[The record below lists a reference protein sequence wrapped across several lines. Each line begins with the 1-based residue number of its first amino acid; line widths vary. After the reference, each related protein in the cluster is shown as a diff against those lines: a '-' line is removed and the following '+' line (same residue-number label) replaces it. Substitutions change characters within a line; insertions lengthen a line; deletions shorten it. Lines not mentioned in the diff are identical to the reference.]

1 VRSAWLAWGV
11 LAATACTVLA
21 PLRAPLEELAAA
33 EQPETASCDTS
44 ACQTALAEF
53 ANAAGMPDVA
63 SFALE
68 RAFVL
73 ADDAA
78 TLEAWLDAL
87 LVTGQLRRLELALTD
102 ARVRQH
108 TAVIERF
115 GELRARVG
123 ASALDSRAVSLIEH
137 PVWLA
142 AERGD
147 GDPRELVRQL
157 RASESDDARPSELA
171 RLGDLLW
178 ARGQSVAAHM
188 AWAAARIELDEREAQ
203 VMLLPSYASKSIQ
216 LAWIGERVGVVGARV
231 SIGVRNERVIE
242 LGRPAVEPDTSEL
255 LPPILLGE
263 DLEALAVSP
272 AGDRLYTLANG
283 RLTTRALPSSRV
295 IAAEPSTGGPAQ
307 LIAIDGAM
315 LLVHG
320 GNVSLRDAD
329 GRPIDSFSLTGTTLS
344 KVFVTYDDG
353 SCRREYHPSAKRV
366 TSASMSPDLRHVVV
380 GGSDGEVHVFDR
392 QTGKQR
398 ASTRPDPGPRDR
410 PQHRPRAV
418 HATNEI
424 VTAVYDDGLIVRWRM
439 RDGRR
444 LDHAAEQCPTEDVR
458 RVSCDAATHAAISAD
473 GELVA
478 TSESYGVRVRRA
490 ATGELVGAYVGEPVD
505 AYFGELSNAKL
516 AFGRDGRLALQNGQG
531 VTWVVIPGELP
542 RRIWSVDPGPLI
554 AQPKLGG
561 DGRFLASRRER
572 DRWRLWDLERGID
585 RSAVLGPDEQLLAH
599 AADGSRL
606 AVRHGDQAIEIRR
619 ADGSLEQLAH
629 DPSSI
634 TLLADD
640 GHLALLDG
648 THVYDLARAR
658 FLDIRIPHDAIAVS
672 ASADG
677 SRLAFTDPADGLTI
691 VDTQTEEILAR
702 RADARAHLLAP
713 DGEHAAWIERKD
725 AQFVIHR
732 LDIASDSDAVVP
744 ITTSVA
750 PRLLALLDRGTAILF
765 VEGTTIHRWSERSIA
780 STETRISST
789 ATVATTLDGRSL
801 FVGYE
806 DRVEIRGSG
815 VGLPLRATIE
825 LLPSG
830 DWLASSPA
838 GALDG
843 SPGARHQLLTL
854 ADGSYEMLLLGGSV
868 GWDRHAVPGL
878 VALALVGTIAE
889 PPAPH
894 VAPLP
899 PRWATR

>member
-1 VRSAWLAWGV
+1 
-11 LAATACTVLA
+11 
-21 PLRAPLEELAAA
+21 
-33 EQPETASCDTS
+33 
-44 ACQTALAEF
+44 
-53 ANAAGMPDVA
+53 MPDVA

-68 RAFVL
+68 RAFML
-73 ADDAA
+73 AGDAP

-87 LVTGQLRRLELALTD
+87 LVSGQRRRLKLALSD
-102 ARVRQH
+102 PRVREH
-108 TAVIERF
+108 TAVVERF
-115 GELRARVG
+115 DELPARVG
-123 ASALDSRAVSLIEH
+123 ASALDSRRVSVAVH

-147 GDPRELVRQL
+147 GDPRDLVAQL
-157 RASESDDARPSELA
+157 RAAGPDDARPSELA

-178 ARGQSVAAHM
+178 VRGHFIAAHM
-188 AWAAARIELDEREAQ
+188 AWAQARIELDEREAV
-203 VMLLPSYASKSIQ
+203 VMLLPSYAPKSTQ
-216 LAWIGERVGVVGARV
+216 MSWIGERVGVVRARV
-231 SIGVRNERVIE
+231 SVGVRSERVTE
-242 LGRPAVEPDTSEL
+242 LGRPAIEPDTSE

-263 DLEALAVSP
+263 DLQVIAASP
-272 AGDRLYTLANG
+272 TGDRLYTLAKG
-283 RLTTRALPSSRV
+283 QLTTRALPSAQV
-295 IAAEPSTGGPAQ
+295 IGIEPSTDGPAQ

-315 LLVHG
+315 LLVRG
-320 GNVSLRDAD
+320 GNVSLRDVD
-329 GRPIDSFSLTGTTLS
+329 GRPIDTFTLSGTALS
-344 KVFVTYDDG
+344 KVFVNYDDG
-353 SCRREYHPSAKRV
+353 CRLEYHPSANRV

-392 QTGKQR
+392 RTGKQR
-398 ASTRPDPGPRDR
+398 ASTRPDPGPPDR
-410 PQHRPRAV
+410 SQHQPRAV

-424 VTAVYDDGLIVRWRM
+424 VTAVYDDALIVRWRL

-444 LDHAAEQCPTEDVR
+444 LDHAAEQCPTEDGR
-458 RVSCDAATHAAISAD
+458 RVHCDDATHAAISAD

-478 TSESYGVRVRRA
+478 TSGSYGVRVRQA
-490 ATGELVGAYVGEPVD
+490 DNGELVAAYVGELD
-505 AYFGELSNAKL
+505 HARL
-516 AFGRDGRLALQNGQG
+516 AFGPDGRLALGDGQG
-531 VTWVVIPGELP
+531 GTWVVTLGEPLQ
-542 RRIWSVDPGPLI
+542 RIWSVDPGPLI
-554 AQPKLGG
+554 DPPKLGG
-561 DGRFLASRRER
+561 NGRFLASRRER

-585 RSAVLGPDEQLLAH
+585 RGATQEPDEQLLSH

-606 AVRHGDQAIEIRR
+606 AVRRGQRAIEIRR
-619 ADGSLEQLAH
+619 ADGLLEHLPH

-648 THVYDLARAR
+648 THVYDLAHAR
-658 FLDIRIPHDAIAVS
+658 FLDIRIPSDAIAVS

-677 SRLAFTDPADGLTI
+677 SRLAFTDPGNGLTI
-691 VDTQTEEILAR
+691 VDTRTAEILAR
-702 RADARAHLLAP
+702 RANAQSHLIAP
-713 DGEHAAWIERKD
+713 DGEHAAWIEPRD
-725 AQFVIHR
+725 REFVIHR
-732 LDIASDSDAVVP
+732 LDIAADRDVLDA

-765 VEGTTIHRWSERSIA
+765 VEGTTIRRWSERSIA
-780 STETRISST
+780 VTETGISSS
-789 ATVATTLDGRSL
+789 ATVATTLDGRTL
-801 FVGYE
+801 LVGYE

-825 LLPSG
+825 LLPTG

-843 SPGARHQLLTL
+843 SPGARHQLLTV
-854 ADGSYEMLLLGGSV
+854 ADGSYDTLMLGGAV

-878 VALALVGTIAE
+878 VALALTGTIAE